1 MADGNESTGATD
13 TDAQSG
19 NGTDAPEQQQQG
31 EPQQQADKDWKAEAE
46 KWQVL
51 ARKHE
56 KESRTRA
63 GAAEKLAALEESQ
76 KTEAQK
82 VADRAEQAE
91 KRASESERSL
101 ARYKVAVAKK
111 LPAELVDRLRGD
123 TEEEIAADA
132 DALLALVKVTN
143 GDPKPDLSQGSR
155 TTASGAPDM
164 NSLLRMAA
172 GRG

>member
-1 MADGNESTGATD
+1 MPDDEGSAATD
-13 TDAQSG
+13 TDTQGA
-19 NGTDAPEQQQQG
+19 TEQQQQDTSG
-31 EPQQQADKDWKAEAE
+31 DTQQQADKDWKAEAD
-46 KWQVL
+46 KWREL

-56 KESRTRA
+56 KDSRARA

-82 VADRAEQAE
+82 VAERADAAE
-91 KRASESERSL
+91 KRAAESERNL
-101 ARYKVAVAKK
+101 ARYRVAVAKK

-143 GDPKPDLSQGSR
+143 GDPKPDPSQGSR
-155 TTASGAPDM
+155 TASGAPDM